1 MHRKLIAF
9 GSMLLLAGALSLPA
23 LAQENAGD
31 KRLDREAA
39 ANSKSEPHMA
49 AALEHLRQAEDAL
62 KQANSE
68 HGGHRVAALKHVQQA
83 ESEVTAGIQYF
94 NAHEGNNNKKKK

>member
-1 MHRKLIAF
+1 MHRRLIAF
-9 GSMLLLAGALSLPA
+9 GSTLLLAGALTLPA
-23 LAQENAGD
+23 LAQESAGD
-31 KRLDREAA
+31 KQLDREAA

-62 KQANSE
+62 KQANAE

-83 ESEVTAGIQYF
+83 EAEVTAGIQYF
-94 NAHEGNNNKKKK
+94 NAHERGKKK

>member
-1 MHRKLIAF
+1 MHRRLIAF
-9 GSMLLLAGALSLPA
+9 GSALLLAGAMSLPSV
-23 LAQENAGD
+23 AQENAGD

-39 ANSKSEPHMA
+39 ANSKTEPHMA

-62 KQANSE
+62 KQANAE

-94 NAHEGNNNKKKK
+94 NSHEQHNTKKK